1 MVPVAPPPAALPSP
15 GLANQVPAAAAD
27 QAEVPSASAS
37 PRPGGI
43 RIRDWLREAVNSHPA
58 IRSALQREGA
68 SLAEVEV
75 ARWQYFPTPSVD
87 FQSRDGV
94 SGRGTGFFRL
104 QQPLYTGGRLGH
116 QLDRATAASRASG
129 QVVEEERRSIA
140 LRVIQATGEARAAA
154 LKRQAYRESA
164 ASHVEY
170 LSLVQRRVNEGLSPR
185 GDIVLARTRLASVRA
200 DLEAAEVQLD
210 QALSRLE
217 QLLGRPLEAV
227 EYAAL
232 RADDIDDAGSDWP
245 MPGIEA
251 LISAALEVSPSVRR
265 SLAQLEAARA
275 EAGVARARRLP
286 EVYVRAEH
294 TRDGSSSGQ
303 SRIYLGVSS
312 NFGAGL
318 SDRAASSAADQL
330 VQAQQAEVDAR
341 RREVVEQVRA
351 EHLAAL
357 AGDRR
362 VGVLADSANFSAT
375 VVQAWRRQFLAGRK
389 TWQDLMNAARE
400 KAQADVV
407 LGEATA
413 ARWVALHRLRLLT
426 EDLEGF
432 VAPYM
437 ADGTTIPGSPTP

>member
-1 MVPVAPPPAALPSP
+1 M
-15 GLANQVPAAAAD
+15 
-27 QAEVPSASAS
+27 
-37 PRPGGI
+37 
-43 RIRDWLREAVNSHPA
+43 
-58 IRSALQREGA
+58 
-68 SLAEVEV
+68 
-75 ARWQYFPTPSVD
+75 
-87 FQSRDGV
+87 
-94 SGRGTGFFRL
+94 RL
-104 QQPLYTGGRLGH
+104 QQPLFTGGRLDR

-129 QVVEEERRSIA
+129 MAVEEERRTIA
-140 LRVIQATGEARAAA
+140 LRVVQATGDARAAA

-164 ASHVEY
+164 ASHVEF
-170 LSLVQRRVNEGLSPR
+170 LALVQRRVNEGLSPR

-200 DLEAAEVQLD
+200 DLESAEVQLD

-232 RADDIDDAGSDWP
+232 RADDIDDASSDWTLP
-245 MPGIEA
+245 AVDDLVASA
-251 LISAALEVSPSVRR
+251 LQASPAVRR
-265 SLAQLEAARA
+265 GLAQLEVARA

-294 TRDGSSSGQ
+294 ARDGAGSGRSQ
-303 SRIYLGVSS
+303 IYLGVSS

-318 SDRAASSAADQL
+318 SDRATLSAADQL

-341 RREVVEQVRA
+341 RLEVVEQVRG
-351 EHLAAL
+351 EHLSAV

-362 VGVLADSANFSAT
+362 VSVLADSANFSAT

-400 KAQADVV
+400 KAQADVA

-413 ARWVALHRLRLLT
+413 ARWVSVHRLRLLT

-432 VAPYM
+432 ISPLQ
-437 ADGTTIPGSPTP
+437 ADATTISGSPTP

>member
-1 MVPVAPPPAALPSP
+1 LEPASPAA
-15 GLANQVPAAAAD
+15 
-27 QAEVPSASAS
+27 
-37 PRPGGI
+37 PRPSGI
-43 RIRDWLREAVNSHPA
+43 RIRDWLREAVNSHPS

-68 SLAEVEV
+68 SLAEVEA

-87 FQSRDGV
+87 FQTRDGG

-116 QLDRATAASRASG
+116 QLDRATAASRASA

-170 LSLVQRRVNEGLSPR
+170 LALVQRRVNEGLSPR

-200 DLEAAEVQLD
+200 DLEVAEVQLD

-232 RADDIDDAGSDWP
+232 RADDIDDAGSNWS
-245 MPGIEA
+245 MPAVEA
-251 LISAALEVSPSVRR
+251 LISAALEVSPIVRR

-275 EAGVARARRLP
+275 DAGVARARRLP
-286 EVYVRAEH
+286 EVYARAER
-294 TRDGSSSGQ
+294 TREGSRAGRSQ
-303 SRIYLGVSS
+303 IYLGVSS

-318 SDRAASSAADQL
+318 SDRAASSAADQI

-351 EHLAAL
+351 EHLSAL

-362 VGVLADSANFSAT
+362 VGVLADSANFSST
-375 VVQAWRRQFLAGRK
+375 VVQAWQRQFLAGRK

-400 KAQADVV
+400 QAQADVV
-407 LGEATA
+407 LGEAMA
-413 ARWVALHRLRLLT
+413 ARWASLHRLRLLT
-426 EDLEGF
+426 EELDRFLMYGQMES
-432 VAPYM
+432 
-437 ADGTTIPGSPTP
+437 TTMSGEVKP

>member
-1 MVPVAPPPAALPSP
+1 MAAVVAPR
-15 GLANQVPAAAAD
+15 
-27 QAEVPSASAS
+27 AS
-37 PRPGGI
+37 GI
-43 RIRDWLREAVNSHPA
+43 RIRDWLREAINSHPA

-68 SLAEVEV
+68 SLSEVEV

-94 SGRGTGFFRL
+94 SGRGTGFVRL

-129 QVVEEERRSIA
+129 MAVEEERRTIA
-140 LRVIQATGEARAAA
+140 LRVVQATGDARAAA

-164 ASHVEY
+164 ASHVEF

-200 DLEAAEVQLD
+200 DLESAEVQLD

-232 RADDIDDAGSDWP
+232 RADDIDDAGSDWA
-245 MPGIEA
+245 MPAVEE
-251 LISAALEVSPSVRR
+251 LVTAALQASPTVRR
-265 SLAQLEAARA
+265 GLAQLEAARA

-294 TRDGSSSGQ
+294 ARDGGGSGQ
-303 SRIYLGVSS
+303 SQIYLGVSS

-318 SDRAASSAADQL
+318 SDRAALSAADQL

-351 EHLAAL
+351 EHLAAS

-375 VVQAWRRQFLAGRK
+375 VVQAWQRQFLAGRK

-400 KAQADVV
+400 KAQADVA

-413 ARWVALHRLRLLT
+413 ARWVSVHRLRLLT

-432 VAPYM
+432 VTPLL
-437 ADGTTIPGSPTP
+437 ADGTTISGSPTP